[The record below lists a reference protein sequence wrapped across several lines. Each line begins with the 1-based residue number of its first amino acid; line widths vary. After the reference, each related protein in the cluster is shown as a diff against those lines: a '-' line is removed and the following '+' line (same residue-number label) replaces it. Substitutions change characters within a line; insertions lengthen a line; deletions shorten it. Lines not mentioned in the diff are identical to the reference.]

1 MENQLT
7 ILAESL
13 DKKIQVLTEIQEY
26 NKRQE
31 QVFSAEKV
39 DMDGFDAAVEEKGK
53 LIEKLSLLDSG
64 FETMYGK
71 LSEQLKDNRAK
82 YANEIRA
89 LQEKITTI
97 TEMSVTIQAQ
107 EKRNKQLIE
116 QYFAKER
123 MGLQQNRKASKA
135 AYDYYRKVSNASF
148 VQPQF
153 YDSKK

>member
-31 QVFSAEKV
+31 QVFSAEAV
-39 DMDGFDAAVEEKGK
+39 DMEGFDAAVEEKGK
-53 LIEKLSLLDSG
+53 LIEKLTLLDSG
-64 FETMYGK
+64 FESMYAK

-82 YANEIRA
+82 YAAEIRT

-107 EKRNKQLIE
+107 EKRNKQLVE
-116 QYFAKER
+116 QFFAKER
-123 MGLQQNRKASKA
+123 MGLQQSRRTSKA
-135 AYDYYRKVSNASF
+135 AYDYYRRVSS
-148 VQPQF
+148 VSSEQPRF
-153 YDSKK
+153 YDSKQ

>member
-1 MENQLT
+1 MENQLV

-31 QVFSAEKV
+31 QVFSAEAV

-53 LIEKLSLLDSG
+53 LIEKLTLLDSG
-64 FETMYGK
+64 FESMYAK

-82 YANEIRA
+82 YATEIRA

-107 EKRNKQLIE
+107 EKRNKQLVE

-123 MGLQQNRKASKA
+123 MGLQQSRKASKA
-135 AYDYYRKVSNASF
+135 AYDYYRRVSS
-148 VQPQF
+148 VSSEQPRF
-153 YDSKK
+153 YDSKQ

>member
-31 QVFSAEKV
+31 QMFSGTTV

-53 LIEKLSLLDSG
+53 LIEKLTLLDSG
-64 FETMYGK
+64 FETMYAK
-71 LSEQLKDNRAK
+71 LSEQLKDNRAR
-82 YANEIRA
+82 YASEIRA
-89 LQEKITTI
+89 LQEKIATI
-97 TEMSVTIQAQ
+97 TEMSVSIQAQ
-107 EKRNKQLIE
+107 EKRNKQLVE
-116 QYFAKER
+116 QFFAKER
-123 MGLQQNRKASKA
+123 MGLQQSRKASKA
-135 AYDYYRKVSNASF
+135 AYDYYRKVSS
-148 VQPQF
+148 VSSEQPRF

>member
-7 ILAESL
+7 ILADSL
-13 DKKIQVLTEIQEY
+13 EKKIQVLTEIQEY

-31 QVFSAEKV
+31 QVFSAEEV

-64 FETMYGK
+64 FETMYEK
-71 LSEQLKDNRAK
+71 LSVQLKDNREK
-82 YANEIRA
+82 YAAEIRA

-107 EKRNKQLIE
+107 EKRNKHLIE
-116 QYFAKER
+116 QFFAKER
-123 MGLQQNRKASKA
+123 KELQQNRKTSKV
-135 AYDYYRKVSNASF
+135 AYDYYRRVNNASF
-148 VQPQF
+148 VQPQI

>member
-13 DKKIQVLTEIQEY
+13 DKKIQVLTAIQEY

-53 LIEKLSLLDSG
+53 LIERLTLLDAGFEIMYEKLS
-64 FETMYGK
+64 K
-71 LSEQLKDNRAK
+71 QLQGNRER
-82 YANEIRA
+82 YAEEIRA
-89 LQEKITTI
+89 LQAKITTI

-123 MGLQQNRKASKA
+123 AGIRQSRKTSKA
-135 AYDYYRKVSNASF
+135 AYDYYRKMSNVSF
-148 VQPQF
+148 EQPQY